1 MMAEK
6 SEAVQEEKTIDRPMA
21 SIETIRSTLNNF
33 LEAAD
38 VSAVYGAPIKSGDTL
53 IIPTAEVLSGMG
65 FGMGYWGVEDQAGD
79 SGSGLGGGG
88 GGRVL
93 SRPVGVVIATP
104 DEVRVE
110 PVSGLGGGG
119 GGRVLSR
126 PVAVVIATPDEVR
139 VEPVIDFTKI
149 ALAALTASG
158 FMMGMLMRMMKGSRD
173 VKGS

>member
-1 MMAEK
+1 MAEK
-6 SEAVQEEKTIDRPMA
+6 SESVQEEKIIDSPMA

-65 FGMGYWGVEDQAGD
+65 FGMGYGGGEDQAGD

-93 SRPVGVVIATP
+93 SRPV
-104 DEVRVE
+104 
-110 PVSGLGGGG
+110 
-119 GGRVLSR
+119 
-126 PVAVVIATPDEVR
+126 AVVIASPDEVR
-139 VEPVIDFTKI
+139 VEPVIDITKI